1 MRPCYG
7 RDAAPMRADTYYSAP
22 GSALAVERA
31 RRGLTQRDVAREMAV
46 SRQRVAALE
55 GAARVPARSASRF
68 MQALEAAGSA
78 GAR

>member
-22 GSALAVERA
+22 GSALA

-55 GAARVPARSASRF
+55 SVARVPSRTASRF
-68 MQALEAAGSA
+68 LRALEAAGSA